1 MRSRQLREVKSQ
13 HTAFG
18 GQYSAMNRR
27 GRSLRVQ
34 VALARELAIAVGV
47 LLFLGSFVFAA
58 DESRAGR
65 IFVSFEGASAATVSP
80 SKPAEVELSFRV
92 KEGFHVNSNKPN
104 SELLIPTTLKL
115 EPPADLSATAI
126 TFPPGKDIS
135 FPFDPSEKL
144 NVYSDAFMV
153 KAKLMAANTASSG
166 NITVHGQLRYQ
177 ACNDNACFPPKN
189 IPFQFDVHVVGVSN
203 KRRSTAQGP
212 RLR

>member
-1 MRSRQLREVKSQ
+1 MKHQNR
-13 HTAFG
+13 AFG
-18 GQYSAMNRR
+18 SQCSAMRR
-27 GRSLRVQ
+27 RERSPRVQ
-34 VALARELAIAVGV
+34 RNRARNLAIGLLA
-47 LLFLGSFVFAA
+47 LLFLGSFAFAA
-58 DESRAGR
+58 DESRSGR

-80 SKPAEVELSFRV
+80 SKPAEVQLNFRV

-115 EPPADLSATAI
+115 EPPADLSAGAI

-144 NVYSDAFMV
+144 NVYSDAFIV

-166 NITVHGQLRYQ
+166 NLTVHGQLRYQ

-189 IPFQFDVHVVGVSN
+189 IPFQFDVHVIGVSA
-203 KRRSTAQGP
+203 KRHGAPGQAP
-212 RLR
+212 PLL